1 MLFEFCIEFHV
12 GNNWVL
18 NGCWMKL
25 QIEVLP
31 VLKLD
36 LTEIWG
42 VTGSKL
48 SHLYGFCPFCGLE
61 GIDF

>member
-25 QIEVLP
+25 QIEDLP

-36 LTEIWG
+36 LTETWG

-48 SHLYGFCPFCGLE
+48 N
-61 GIDF
+61 